1 MKNATQEKMMIRKIL
16 MARSKHKNSTNFAGI
31 PRHIIEH
38 KSYKSIG
45 YSARDLL
52 ILLAYQYKGKNN
64 GNLVITWSLL
74 KDYFGSNTTMYK
86 ARNSLYK
93 AGFIVINAYGGK
105 SGNGTKLPHLYALT
119 WAPINELK
127 GENNWM
133 RYTHYEID
141 KTPLNYWRFGENPD
155 IKSKEEID
163 MQFKKDIKKIRN
175 P

>member
-1 MKNATQEKMMIRKIL
+1 
-16 MARSKHKNSTNFAGI
+16 MARSKHKNSTSFAGI

-38 KSYKSIG
+38 KSYISIS
-45 YSARDLL
+45 YSARNLL
-52 ILLAYQYKGKNN
+52 FLLAYQYKGKNN

-86 ARNSLYK
+86 ARNSLYT

-133 RYTHYEID
+133 RYTHYPIA
-141 KTPLNYWRFGENPD
+141 KAPLNYWRFGENPD
-155 IKSKEEID
+155 IKTKKEID
-163 MQFKKDIKKIRN
+163 KQFKKDIKKIKKSSTSF
-175 P
+175 

>member
-1 MKNATQEKMMIRKIL
+1 

-74 KDYFGSNTTMYK
+74 KDYFGSNTTMYR
-86 ARNSLYK
+86 ARDSLYK
-93 AGFIVINAYGGK
+93 AGFIVINAYGGQ
-105 SGNGTKLPHLYALT
+105 SGSGTKLPHLYALT
-119 WAPINELK
+119 WESIDQLK
-127 GENNWM
+127 GDSNWM
-133 RYTHYEID
+133 RYTHYPA
-141 KTPLNYWRFGENPD
+141 KKAPLSYWKSGVNPD
-155 IKSKEEID
+155 FKIKKERD
-163 MQFKKDIKKIRN
+163 NQYKKDVKKIKKTSISY
-175 P
+175 

>member
-1 MKNATQEKMMIRKIL
+1 MKMMMSML
-16 MARSKHKNSTNFAGI
+16 MARSKHKNSISFAGI

-38 KSYKSIG
+38 KSYKDIG
-45 YSARDLL
+45 FAARALL
-52 ILLAYQYKGKNN
+52 TLLAYQYKGNNN

-93 AGFIVINAYGGK
+93 SGFIVINAFGGK
-105 SGNGTKLPHLYALT
+105 SGNGTKMPHLYALT
-119 WAPINELK
+119 WASINELR
-127 GENNWM
+127 GEGNWM

-141 KTPLNYWRFGENPD
+141 KAPLNYWRYGENPD

-163 MQFKKDIKKIRN
+163 IQFKKDIKKIRN